1 MQKLLKQKRQKK
13 NPKISASGSFLEK
26 YSADASPA
34 GSKAANEWSQ

>member
-13 NPKISASGSFLEK
+13 NPKMSASGFLEK
-26 YSADASPA
+26 YFADASPA